1 MFSSNYQISLTKN
14 THSNFEIVASE
25 QKYKKIKPKMNEH
38 EIFLRQAFVLVCL
51 RLSYLQFIVLCLS

>member
-51 RLSYLQFIVLCLS
+51 HLSHL